1 MQMRYLLKSNDLFVA
16 ACYETTGSGVKL
28 TDNRADACTYVTF
41 EKAVSVARAL
51 ISVLDHAPTIESC
64 TH

>member
-1 MQMRYLLKSNDLFVA
+1 MQMRFLLKSNDLYVS
-16 ACYETTGSGVKL
+16 ACYDNTGSGVRL
-28 TDNRADACTYVTF
+28 TDKRDDACTYVTF